1 MFRTS
6 FSYVDKS
13 LLSNDVLFLYL
24 GKFYSLQLQM
34 FTIALKDLNMTIE
47 KLITRTDE
55 LDQENYENKKSNSV
69 CVSGKQ
75 QII

>member
-55 LDQENYENKKSNSV
+55 LDQENYENKKA
-69 CVSGKQ
+69 
-75 QII
+75 IAFA

>member
-69 CVSGKQ
+69 CVKGKQ
-75 QII
+75 QLK